1 MLSKTTLA
9 GIHNYTNGSIWDNL
23 NLPAGIDSNTFIA
36 ECLRQASEFPLLYP
50 DADFM
55 TYQIG
60 VFSTKWYHNFE
71 RWFDAYTEEY
81 NALYNV
87 DVSDIHSES
96 ATNNESSY
104 KHDQSMRQT
113 LSGGQTAGTTTTVNS
128 KAAYDANT
136 FQNVAQ
142 DSNSSSLSTS
152 ESNSESYSTSESMS
166 MTSDHNIYYTDTK
179 YGNQGVTMAQEML
192 LAEFN
197 AWYFNLYQHMAE
209 IFVNEFCICIYQ

>member
-1 MLSKTTLA
+1 MLSKMTLA
-9 GIHNYTNGSIWDNL
+9 GMHNYTDGSIWDNL
-23 NLPAGIDSNTFIA
+23 SLPEGIDSNTFIA

-71 RWFDAYTEEY
+71 RWYAAYNFEY
-81 NALYNV
+81 EALYNV
-87 DVSDIHSES
+87 DVKTTHSETGNNTEDATKSGES
-96 ATNNESSY
+96 ASY
-104 KHDQSMRQT
+104 GH
-113 LSGGQTAGTTTTVNS
+113 TAGTTTNIRS
-128 KAAYDANT
+128 KAAYDASS
-136 FQNVAQ
+136 FQNVEQ
-142 DSNSSSLSTS
+142 NSQTSSLSSS
-152 ESNSESYSTSESMS
+152 ESNSTTETNSLTAE
-166 MTSDHNIYYTDTK
+166 HEINYTEIK
-179 YGNQGVTMAQEML
+179 QGNQGTTMGQEML